1 MVTIHMVEICIK
13 DKCIEIGKDLFE
25 KALEIR
31 KEMEKRGDL
40 RTRWFI
46 RFMVALFTN
55 ASIGG
60 YTTFN
65 FTDTVGTGRSQ
76 GVKVGSSGVAS
87 FICTYSCEN
96 RLYISLGSSS
106 TTPTIDDYKLGNK
119 IAEAVSSIVVDEA
132 NGIIRLYA
140 TFTFS
145 TSVTIAEVG
154 LEWSGTVSSTS
165 TCGRFLV
172 DRTVLPSPVSVSANT
187 PIIVTYKILV

>member
-13 DKCIEIGKDLFE
+13 DKCIEIGKDLFG

-46 RFMVALFTN
+46 RLMVAEFTSVGVSGTTSF
-55 ASIGG
+55 SIVD
-60 YTTFN
+60 TTGTSRAPIVKFSYSTINEFFN
-65 FTDTVGTGRSQ
+65 
-76 GVKVGSSGVAS
+76 
-87 FICTYSCEN
+87 TYACDN
-96 RLYISLGSSS
+96 RLYISLGSSD
-106 TTPTIDDYKLGNK
+106 TPPTIDDNKLGNK
-119 IAEAVSSIVVDEA
+119 FADAVAGIAVDEG

-145 TSVTIAEVG
+145 SDVTIAEVG
-154 LEWSGTVSSTS
+154 LEWSGNVAGTG

-172 DRTVLPSPVSVSANT
+172 DRTVLPSPVSVPANT
-187 PIIVTYKILV
+187 PIIVTYRILV

>member
-13 DKCIEIGKDLFE
+13 DKCITIGEDLFE

-46 RFMVALFTN
+46 RFMAGLFT
-55 ASIGG
+55 SVG
-60 YTTFN
+60 TTGTTSFS
-65 FTDTVGTGRSQ
+65 FTDTTGTSRTQ
-76 GVKVGSSGVAS
+76 QVKFAATAGTT
-87 FICTYSCEN
+87 FLNTTSCEN
-96 RLYISLGSSS
+96 RLYIALGTSS
-106 TTPTIDDYKLGNK
+106 TPSTIDDYKLGNK
-119 IAEAVSSIVVDEA
+119 IAEAVSSIVVDDA

-145 TSVTIAEVG
+145 TDVTINEVG
-154 LEWSGTVSSTS
+154 LEWSGAVYGTS

-172 DRTVLPSPVSVSANT
+172 DRTVLSSPVSVPANT

>member
-46 RFMVALFTN
+46 RFMAGLFTGIGKTGT
-55 ASIGG
+55 AS
-60 YTTFN
+60 FS
-65 FTDTVGTGRSQ
+65 FTDTTGTSRTQ
-76 GVKVGSSGVAS
+76 GIKSNFGSSSS
-87 FICTYSCEN
+87 FLNAGNCEN
-96 RLYISLGSSS
+96 RLYIALGTSS
-106 TTPTIDDYKLGNK
+106 TPSTIDDYKLGSK
-119 IAEAVSSIVVDEA
+119 FAEAVSSIVVDDA

-145 TSVTIAEVG
+145 TDVTINEVG
-154 LEWSGTVSSTS
+154 LEWSGTVSSYDI
-165 TCGRFLV
+165 CGRFLV
-172 DRTVLPSPVSVSANT
+172 DRTVLPSPVSVPANT
-187 PIIVTYKILV
+187 PTLVTYKILV